1 MTKEVRSAEV
11 HRKTNETEI
20 FLNLE
25 LDGTGSH
32 QIDIEVPFL
41 SHMLSLFAIHSLCN
55 LKVWA
60 RGDFQID
67 DHHTVEDIGICL
79 GQAIKE
85 CLGDKKGI
93 KRYGSAIV
101 PMDEALAQVVIDLSG
116 RSYLDFNV
124 TMPTEVVGSFSTE
137 LVEEFFRAVVNNSDV
152 TVHIDLLKGKNTHH
166 IIESV
171 FKCFARALGEA
182 ATFEPRVEGVW
193 SSKGRL

>member
-1 MTKEVRSAEV
+1 MNTEIRTAEI

-41 SHMLSLFAIHSLCN
+41 SHMLALFTNHSLCN
-55 LKVWA
+55 LRVWA
-60 RGDFQID
+60 RGDIQID

-85 CLGDKKGI
+85 SLGDKRGI
-93 KRYGSAIV
+93 KRYGSALI
-101 PMDEALAQVVIDLSG
+101 PMDEALAQVVVDLSG

-124 TMPTEVVGSFSTE
+124 NIPTETAGNFATE
-137 LVEEFFRAVVNNSDV
+137 LVEEFFRAVVNHAQM
-152 TVHIDLLKGKNTHH
+152 TAHIDLIKGQNTHH
-166 IIESV
+166 IIEAV
-171 FKCFARALGEA
+171 FKCFARAFGEA
-182 ATFEPRVEGVW
+182 ITFEPRMKGIW
-193 SSKGRL
+193 STKGRL